1 MLLSAADIG
10 AACANCSWLAFRHKG
25 HIDQRAAPKA
35 LQEAVAKSDC
45 TFLCCNRHCPVFPSL
60 RYRSCRTLKTRKT
73 CWCKWS
79 DIRFACCASPAV
91 IPSASQAS
99 TVNRD
104 ERATLMLN
112 IQATT
117 SLPVA
122 ADHSPLS
129 SPLSSKLKK
138 KVAKAAWKT
147 RKAQC

>member
-1 MLLSAADIG
+1 MQIAAGLPSATRVTLTKGQPPKLCRRQSQSLTAHSFAAIDTVLS
-10 AACANCSWLAFRHKG
+10 FHRK
-25 HIDQRAAPKA
+25 P
-35 LQEAVAKSDC
+35 
-45 TFLCCNRHCPVFPSL
+45 L